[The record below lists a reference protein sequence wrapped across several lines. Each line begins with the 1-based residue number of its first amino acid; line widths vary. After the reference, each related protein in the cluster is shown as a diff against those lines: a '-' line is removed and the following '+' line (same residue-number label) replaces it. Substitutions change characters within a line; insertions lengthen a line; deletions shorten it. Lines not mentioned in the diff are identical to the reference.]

1 MKQQVSQ
8 WIKMTNYAFKLHVE
22 QLPFPKSL
30 MAFDVGLKSTGVA
43 ITSSDMKHA
52 FVWNE
57 LFVVSDNSQR
67 RAQVSRFSGEGYEA
81 NNKREASWFGD
92 WKA

>member
-52 FVWNE
+52 FV
-57 LFVVSDNSQR
+57 
-67 RAQVSRFSGEGYEA
+67 
-81 NNKREASWFGD
+81 
-92 WKA
+92 